1 MEPIDI
7 VWIYKQLSEMVGDDP
22 DKLEDLEFIMNYLHS
37 LANNIALERISQI
50 KSDQLLQVNVL

>member
-22 DKLEDLEFIMNYLHS
+22 DKLEDLEIIMNYLHS